1 MNSFIQIGVGLSLFA
16 VISLVIVLTKK
27 VKKPLPVILSL
38 GLTIASLGSFGY
50 GAVQLLTFDDQKA
63 VATQPD
69 SGAMLELANAFV
81 QEGYTQSAD
90 EILSDYDQSF
100 EYDEDRRVI
109 AARIAM
115 LGGDYDAAYS
125 IYKDISK
132 REEGFKIEKEL
143 EIAKRLSENKSSDI
157 AMIELLEQNGKNPAD
172 YGYQKTVEEITQ
184 ALSVTNEEILEAVSD
199 GIDKDYD
206 ISRDYK
212 KSVQTITSINNV
224 LDGNDTKSSLEE
236 LGEELSDLA
245 DDNEELYSIN
255 AVDDLIVV
263 CDTLTENYDKLIE
276 DFSKTDTP
284 LRDIVI
290 SELYINNLID
300 KKDIIDGFEALSES
314 DAARLQKALSNLSD
328 KYDDDDTTQNRIDVL
343 NDVLDEDASAILKNI
358 LQTDAQGY
366 ENNDKSKLY
375 LTIAKLD
382 NLEEDYESSK
392 EYIQKSIDTA
402 DSTEDDSYAAAM
414 EHIKNIASNNTN
426 SNTEDVKQ
434 LPEYIDMAISNTL
447 PNNMVDIIENR
458 APNIFEEEIPVHN
471 EDDSDDDNDD
481 FYIGFGGDED
491 EDTDTPAPPAKD
503 EKLEFAQSFE
513 QQVIEVK
520 SAVSIGFIDVSEFD
534 TVKAVVQVSSDWDID
549 KIKENLKITD
559 CGYEIT
565 DFEIK
570 KLEYEKV
577 NILLLC
583 DVSGSMSEEIHS
595 LRDSVRSFVNSHG
608 EKESIAVAEFSD
620 YPSILAAFGTDDAG
634 LLAAADA
641 IALGGG
647 TNIYGSSLDCIS
659 QFEKNIHYNNVMIVM
674 TDGEDNTIRSDDQI
688 KSELGYLAS
697 ENGVKIY
704 TMGLGSSVDTN
715 YLTTIASACQ
725 GDFIYVSNEQMLEN
739 FYQMLHNSVDSQY
752 EISFKA
758 EDTLS
763 LTNRDIVVKFGDS
776 ASDTKLYDISEEEGT
791 TYKLRRDL
799 SVFGFSKKYIY
810 KGDTDIANTLKGM
823 GFKKDYSVSVRLI
836 GDLSYKLDVTYTDEN
851 TYSFNIPSGVAV
863 GGYDVEVTIDGKKTL
878 IRKGFYVIDGD
889 NLTSLSVGP
898 YKFTGMTSTENA
910 DGDITLIGNVTMNNW
925 LYFNGDVT
933 FYNYSEDAGSV
944 RIYDGSG
951 SRVVFDPSTAEGV
964 GKFLADFGID
974 LSIPAFGDLTLY
986 NDPSAGNNY
995 SEYMVDRKTIDSI
1008 IINSVTILFTPTA
1021 SLYPDRVSLSFKGV
1035 TTLIPCQDDIL
1046 SSISKTYKNSPLFQL
1061 DSAVT
1066 GAITDRN
1073 IGFSI
1078 KIGFEEDEGP
1088 EDKHADN
1095 YYRQVSVFG
1104 QNIGVDMNE
1113 FKLLLDTFEKKFE
1126 LSIAVEFDFLK
1137 QCNGIMLG
1145 FGVADFKSVDWV
1157 EIGADFDVNKVIH
1170 GVPVTFSNFRFK
1182 TENIAQAI
1190 ENHSFAGIKISG
1202 ATDIE
1207 IAKVSAYAPAIGKF
1221 LGDDTCL
1228 IALKD
1233 SKATL
1238 CFWPIGVTAETTV
1251 ELFGKVR
1258 IAQAEAGVGF
1268 FDYSN
1273 YALGIDKENVG
1284 GVYAKVNVGFDEEI
1298 TESISMALNG
1308 GVEVSI
1314 HSRFIGLGLD
1324 GTANVDF
1331 KWWIL
1336 TAEAKAQ
1343 GDIAVGYY
1351 FGRDGENMFIYTY
1364 KTQNSKG
1371 KIKGETY
1378 YLKFDGT
1385 TGKTKGALN

>member
-38 GLTIASLGSFGY
+38 GLTVASLGSFGY
-50 GAVQLLTFDDQKA
+50 GAVQALSSDDEKA
-63 VATQPD
+63 VASQPD
-69 SGAMLELANAFV
+69 SSAMLELANAFV
-81 QEGYTQSAD
+81 RDGYTQSAD
-90 EILSDYDQSF
+90 EILSDYDRSF
-100 EYDEDRRVI
+100 EYDNDRRVI
-109 AARIAM
+109 TARIAM
-115 LGGDYDAAYS
+115 LSGDYDAAYS

-132 REEGFKIEKEL
+132 QKEAFKIQKEL
-143 EIAKRLSENKSSDI
+143 DIAKRLSEYKSSDI
-157 AMIELLEQNGKNPAD
+157 TMIELLEQNGKNPAD
-172 YGYQKTVEEITQ
+172 YGYTVTAEEIAQ
-184 ALSVTNEEILEAVSD
+184 ALAISDEEILKAVSD
-199 GIDKDYD
+199 GIDKDYS

-212 KSVQTITSINNV
+212 KSVAAITAINNV
-224 LDGNDTKSSLEE
+224 LDGNDYESSLEE

-245 DDNEELYSIN
+245 DDNEELYSIK

-284 LRDIVI
+284 LRDIVV

-300 KKDIIDGFEALSES
+300 KKDILDGFDAVSES
-314 DAARLQKALSNLSD
+314 DADRIEKALLNLSD
-328 KYDDDDTTQNRIDVL
+328 KYDDDDTQNRIDVL
-343 NDVLDEDASAILKNI
+343 SDVLDEDASAILKNI
-358 LQTDAQGY
+358 LETDAQGY
-366 ENNDKSKLY
+366 DNNDKSKLY

-402 DSTEDDSYAAAM
+402 DNKEDDSYAAAM
-414 EHIKNIASNNTN
+414 EHIKNISSNNTN
-426 SNTEDVKQ
+426 SDTEDIKQ

-447 PNNMVDIIENR
+447 PNDMVNILENR
-458 APNIFEEEIPVHN
+458 APYIEPEEEIQKPD
-471 EDDSDDDNDD
+471 EEDNDTGLN
-481 FYIGFGGDED
+481 IGFGNNDDEAL
-491 EDTDTPAPPAKD
+491 EPSPLPPK
-503 EKLEFAQSFE
+503 EKLDFSQSFE

-520 SAVSIGFIDVSEFD
+520 STVSIGFIDVSEFD
-534 TVKAVVQVSSDWDID
+534 TVKAVVQVSSDMGLD
-549 KIKENLKITD
+549 KIKESLKITD
-559 CGYEIT
+559 CGYEIS

-583 DVSGSMSEEIHS
+583 DVSGSMAEEIYS
-595 LRDSVRSFVNSHG
+595 LKDSVRSFVNSHG

-674 TDGEDNTIRSDDQI
+674 TDGEDNTIRSDDLI
-688 KSELGYLAS
+688 RSELGYLAS
-697 ENGVKIY
+697 QNGVKIY

-739 FYQMLHNSVDSQY
+739 FYQMLHDSVDSQY

-763 LTNRDIVVKFGDS
+763 LSNRDLVISFDNS
-776 ASDTKLYDISEEEGT
+776 ASDTKLYDVSDELDT
-791 TYKLRRDL
+791 TYKLKRDL
-799 SVFGFSKKYIY
+799 SVFGLSKKFIY
-810 KGDTDIANTLKGM
+810 KGDTDIANTLNGT
-823 GFKKDYSVSVRLI
+823 GFKEEYSVSVRLI
-836 GDLSYKLDVTYTDEN
+836 GDLSYKLDVKFTDEN

-863 GGYDVEVTIDGKKTL
+863 GGYDVEVTIDGKKTT
-878 IRKGFYVIDGD
+878 IRKGFYVIDAD
-889 NLTSLSVGP
+889 DLTSLSVGP
-898 YKFTGMTSTENA
+898 YKFTGMTSSENA
-910 DGDITLIGNVTMNNW
+910 SGDITLMGNVTMNNW

-933 FYNYSEDAGSV
+933 FYDYSEDAGSV
-944 RIYDGSG
+944 KIYEDGG
-951 SRVVFDPSTAEGV
+951 SRVVFDSSTAEGV

-974 LSIPAFGDLTLY
+974 LSIPAFGNLTLY

-995 SEYMVDRKTIDSI
+995 SEYLVDRKTIDSI

-1021 SLYPDRVSLSFKGV
+1021 SLYPDRVSLTFKGV

-1061 DSAVT
+1061 DSEVT
-1066 GAITDRN
+1066 GSITDRN

-1078 KIGFEEDEGP
+1078 KIGFEEDEDP

-1095 YYRQVSVFG
+1095 YYRQVSVLG

-1113 FKLLLDTFEKKFE
+1113 FKLLLDTFDKKFE
-1126 LSIAVEFDFLK
+1126 LSLAVEFDFLK

-1145 FGVADFKSVDWV
+1145 FGVSDFKTVDWF
-1157 EIGADFDVNKVIH
+1157 EIGADFDVNKIIH

-1207 IAKVSAYAPAIGKF
+1207 IAKVATYAPAIGKF
-1221 LGDDTCL
+1221 LGEDTCL

-1238 CFWPIGVTAETTV
+1238 CFWPLGVTAETTV

-1258 IAQAEAGVGF
+1258 IAKAEAGVGF

-1273 YALGIDKENVG
+1273 YALGIDNENVG
-1284 GVYAKVNVGFDEEI
+1284 GIYAKVNVGFDEEI

-1324 GTANVDF
+1324 GTAKVDF

-1351 FGRDGENMFIYTY
+1351 FGRNGENMFIYTY
-1364 KTQNSKG
+1364 KTQNSRG
-1371 KIKGETY
+1371 KVKGETY
-1378 YLKFDGT
+1378 FLKFDGT
-1385 TGKTKGALN
+1385 TGQTKGALN